1 MMTTITKS
9 ALDSGTYKDKLTN
22 ILDNSR
28 MLHLSER
35 EAAKLYGEVI
45 AGLITLQRRV
55 RGWIE
60 ERNQVKDHNKVV
72 ARTKW
77 EFGSFRKPDKEADAF
92 RVQQRHSHGWR
103 APLNRRYAQLGS
115 SVNEP
120 LGRTAGVHTAL
131 GRKPEGAHVKVDRNL
146 LGSRVTPLTLGEAHE
161 GVVAKFGI
169 ARFVVQHDDPLGHL
183 VLTVDSPNG
192 DPDIFVGTP
201 YTGDELPT
209 LLEHTWSSS
218 GVGADRL
225 EIRPDDPKAACP
237 CAYGIAVYGG
247 GGSGSE
253 LDFTIRAWSYR
264 PVGGSNAKLVATINN
279 HERLQA
285 ERRFRLERRQAEER
299 RNKVRF
305 GQSAPA
311 IMSKRE
317 NPEPSTAP
325 PPPQRRLQG
334 LEGHGEA
341 SAAWLLKWCGL
352 GGEEEEEGGMGV
364 GVG

>member
-131 GRKPEGAHVKVDRNL
+131 GRKRIE
-146 LGSRVTPLTLGEAHE
+146 
-161 GVVAKFGI
+161 VA
-169 ARFVVQHDDPLGHL
+169 
-183 VLTVDSPNG
+183 
-192 DPDIFVGTP
+192 DI
-201 YTGDELPT
+201 L
-209 LLEHTWSSS
+209 S
-218 GVGADRL
+218 GVLSRQRHPAPKILAVDPVKQ
-225 EIRPDDPKAACP
+225 IRNHHIALAAP
-237 CAYGIAVYGG
+237 
-247 GGSGSE
+247 
-253 LDFTIRAWSYR
+253 L
-264 PVGGSNAKLVATINN
+264 P
-279 HERLQA
+279 
-285 ERRFRLERRQAEER
+285 
-299 RNKVRF
+299 
-305 GQSAPA
+305 
-311 IMSKRE
+311 
-317 NPEPSTAP
+317 
-325 PPPQRRLQG
+325 
-334 LEGHGEA
+334 
-341 SAAWLLKWCGL
+341 
-352 GGEEEEEGGMGV
+352 
-364 GVG
+364 